1 MWLAPAAL
9 VLIVKRCF
17 EPQASLLRRVDRAGR
32 SGSGNGGSRCAFR
45 SSGQRHRGSARCAG
59 RQLLAQRRRR
69 FRDISPEG
77 RKFLKSEESRR
88 CCDGRPEQNEVKPKF
103 QDLIIAGFRCVLPSL
118 RANFPTRAGE
128 LARYH

>member
-1 MWLAPAAL
+1 MVMVLGGAL
-9 VLIVKRCF
+9 LD
-17 EPQASLLRRVDRAGR
+17 QTASGITDQLGAQGAGLH
-32 SGSGNGGSRCAFR
+32 SRGA
-45 SSGQRHRGSARCAG
+45 
-59 RQLLAQRRRR
+59 R
-69 FRDISPEG
+69 FRGISPEG

>member
-1 MWLAPAAL
+1 MARGALFDQAACGISDQL
-9 VLIVKRCF
+9 GA
-17 EPQASLLRRVDRAGR
+17 QRAG
-32 SGSGNGGSRCAFR
+32 SF
-45 SSGQRHRGSARCAG
+45 
-59 RQLLAQRRRR
+59 RRRGAR
-69 FRDISPEG
+69 FRGISPEG

>member
-1 MWLAPAAL
+1 MNR
-9 VLIVKRCF
+9 K
-17 EPQASLLRRVDRAGR
+17 LLRLDELIERVITVVVMVLGGALLDQTASGITDQLGAQGAGLH
-32 SGSGNGGSRCAFR
+32 SRGA
-45 SSGQRHRGSARCAG
+45 
-59 RQLLAQRRRR
+59 R
-69 FRDISPEG
+69 FRGISPEG

>member
-1 MWLAPAAL
+1 MRLKRLSVIRSIQCVVGVVGVMACGALFDQAASGITDQL
-9 VLIVKRCF
+9 GA
-17 EPQASLLRRVDRAGR
+17 QGAGLH
-32 SGSGNGGSRCAFR
+32 SRGA
-45 SSGQRHRGSARCAG
+45 
-59 RQLLAQRRRR
+59 R
-69 FRDISPEG
+69 FRGISPEG